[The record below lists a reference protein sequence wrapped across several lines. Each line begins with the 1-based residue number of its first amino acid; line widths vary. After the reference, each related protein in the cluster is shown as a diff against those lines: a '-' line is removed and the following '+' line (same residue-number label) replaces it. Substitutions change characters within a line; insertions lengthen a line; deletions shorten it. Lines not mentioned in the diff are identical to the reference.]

1 MRLSGVGG
9 ALRARAR
16 RFGVVRFSG
25 VGGALRAPLGPVVA
39 PLASSLRTPFRP
51 HPPLKFRALRARR
64 CSALDDHCPKDQD
77 SDTVESRRT
86 RLWSPASLRSLRCKL
101 IAFAAGTACGR

>member
-51 HPPLKFRALRARR
+51 HPPRNFQAHSGTAFLGGGRSSLRDELIPTPSESAHR
-64 CSALDDHCPKDQD
+64 SALG
-77 SDTVESRRT
+77 
-86 RLWSPASLRSLRCKL
+86 RLAALAPRASAKCR
-101 IAFAAGTACGR
+101 